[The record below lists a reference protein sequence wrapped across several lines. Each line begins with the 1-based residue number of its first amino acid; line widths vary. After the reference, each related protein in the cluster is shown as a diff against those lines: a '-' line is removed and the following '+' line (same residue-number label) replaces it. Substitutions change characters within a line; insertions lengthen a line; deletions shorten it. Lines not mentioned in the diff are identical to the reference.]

1 VDRLRELDP
10 VTVRRAIAGLIA
22 ATVLVVLAIVI
33 FGGDDDSGGGS
44 SGEAVALSES
54 ELLEKSGTLGHP
66 TYWVGPRPGTT
77 SYELTTTPD
86 GRNYIRYLT
95 GDAEAGDPLPS
106 FLTVGTYSVPN
117 AKQALQKAIEGGEGK
132 VKVSHHD
139 GYEVLAGGSGANAYV
154 VFDDQPDL
162 QIEVFSPR
170 PGEAL
175 KLANSGALIPLG

>member
-10 VTVRRAIAGLIA
+10 ITVRRAIAGLIVA
-22 ATVLVVLAIVI
+22 IVLVVLAIVI
-33 FGGDDDSGGGS
+33 FGGDDDSGEGS

-54 ELLEKSGTLGHP
+54 ELREESGTLGHP

-86 GRNYIRYLT
+86 GRNYVRYLT

-117 AKQALQKAIEGGEGK
+117 AKQALQKAIQSGEGSE
-132 VKVSHHD
+132 KVSHHN
-139 GYEVLAGGSGANAYV
+139 GYEVLAGGSGSNAYV
-154 VFDDQPDL
+154 VFDNQPDL
-162 QIEVFSPR
+162 QIEIFSPKQ
-170 PGEAL
+170 GEAAA
-175 KLANSGALIPLG
+175 LANSGSLTPLG